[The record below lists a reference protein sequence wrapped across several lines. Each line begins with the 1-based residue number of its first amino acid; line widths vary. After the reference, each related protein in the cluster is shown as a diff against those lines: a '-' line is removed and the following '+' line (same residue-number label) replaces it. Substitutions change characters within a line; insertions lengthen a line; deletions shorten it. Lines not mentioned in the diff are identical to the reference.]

1 MIAVLPAARFT
12 DMSQRVLV
20 LYASTH
26 GHTHKIAEH
35 IGAVLVREGLNANVR
50 GVHEY
55 GEHADLG
62 KYDGVIVGASVHAGH
77 HQNEML
83 TWIGHHHTHLSAMP
97 SAFFSVSLT
106 AADDTDEARA
116 ATRELIADVLDATG
130 WMPRDTAAFAGALQF
145 EEYNLP
151 TRVLMR
157 LIARRIEH
165 QTGANV
171 DVHQDT
177 DYTDWA
183 AVDRFAEAFAASLRT
198 TEVLS

>member
-1 MIAVLPAARFT
+1 MIAAPPAASLMS
-12 DMSQRVLV
+12 MSQRVLV

-35 IGAVLVREGLNANVR
+35 IGAVLVREGVNANVR

-55 GEHADLG
+55 GEHADLR

-83 TWIGHHHTHLSAMP
+83 TWVRHHYTRLSAMP

-106 AADDTDEARA
+106 AADDTDEARET
-116 ATRELIADVLDATG
+116 TRSMIDDVLDETG
-130 WMPRDTAAFAGALQF
+130 WVPRTTQAFAGALQF

-165 QTGANV
+165 QTGADV
-171 DVHQDT
+171 DVHEDT

>member
-1 MIAVLPAARFT
+1 
-12 DMSQRVLV
+12 MSQRVLI

-26 GHTHKIAEH
+26 GHTHKIAEQ
-35 IGAVLVREGLNANVR
+35 IGTALVRDGIDADVR
-50 GVHEY
+50 SVHEH

-62 KYDGVIVGASVHAGH
+62 QYDGVIVGASVHAGH

-83 TWIGHHHTHLSAMP
+83 TWIGHHHTRLSAMP

-116 ATRELIADVLDATG
+116 TVRELIDDVLDATG
-130 WMPRDTAAFAGALQF
+130 WMPRETIAFAGALQF

-157 LIARRIEH
+157 LIACRH
-165 QTGANV
+165 DPHV

-198 TEVLS
+198 TEVPS